1 MASHLPD
8 RLMRA
13 GSGKTGDDSD
23 SRRRDR
29 VSRGKVGHHIQPRDT
44 ERRAGRAAQDRDPF
58 VVQRADARGQPDDI
72 GDDGDGRHARNAE
85 VQTVPSFRGLRPHS
99 SYAAGCAGDFSGQST
114 RKSQRVKGAAAN
126 MFQKKVMGRF
136 LSSVPSQTAG
146 SSAAR
151 GASGQELEED
161 GADQAHRRT
170 HDRDR
175 SGLTQQTAE
184 RRMIARGVTLR
195 RRDFRADAVSPEV
208 RDDKDDQPHAE
219 RLAQRGEKDGAA
231 KIAQPAGC
239 CAKPSADAVL

>member
-1 MASHLPD
+1 M
-8 RLMRA
+8 
-13 GSGKTGDDSD
+13 
-23 SRRRDR
+23 
-29 VSRGKVGHHIQPRDT
+29 
-44 ERRAGRAAQDRDPF
+44 RRA
-58 VVQRADARGQPDDI
+58 VRGTEHAEEPAGKGCGGEHVPEEGHGEVFEQCAEPD
-72 GDDGDGRHARNAE
+72 GG
-85 VQTVPSFRGLRPHS
+85 QL
-99 SYAAGCAGDFSGQST
+99 GC
-114 RKSQRVKGAAAN
+114 
-126 MFQKKVMGRF
+126 
-136 LSSVPSQTAG
+136 
-146 SSAAR
+146 R

-231 KIAQPAGC
+231 KIAQPAGLLRK
-239 CAKPSADAVL
+239 AQR